1 MKLPHS
7 VHPLAIGKRIQ
18 VTTDADEVIA
28 VLSPGGAVVARH
40 PRCWAK
46 HQTITDPDHARTAKA
61 LRGEFRHHLASQ
73 ARQPDPTGDLI
84 QVEQRRL
91 DTYDQMF
98 TTAPDETGD
107 DAAEGEVP

>member
-1 MKLPHS
+1 M
-7 VHPLAIGKRIQ
+7 
-18 VTTDADEVIA
+18 
-28 VLSPGGAVVARH
+28 LSPGGAVVARH

-73 ARQPDPTGDLI
+73 ARQPAATGDLI
-84 QVEQRRL
+84 EVEQRRL

-98 TTAPDETGD
+98 TSGQDNTTDSET
-107 DAAEGEVP
+107 EGGGPLK